1 MDPCNKPKHVNL
13 HRCSTLLSHIVSF
26 LSVQHFQGKDIQ
38 MFLVKVRAAMILV
51 PLGTGRNILLS
62 TRADI
67 WGCRLNRLF
76 MLFNFNL
83 FDSFPQGQKNQ
94 SEIRL
99 GPILDR
105 SGVGLGSIQNR
116 CGIYL

>member
-62 TRADI
+62 TRADRVKLVKDLPTHFSDYLI
-67 WGCRLNRLF
+67 K
-76 MLFNFNL
+76 ML
-83 FDSFPQGQKNQ
+83 
-94 SEIRL
+94 
-99 GPILDR
+99 PIF
-105 SGVGLGSIQNR
+105 
-116 CGIYL
+116 